1 MCLAMCLK
9 KLGFQA
15 DCVFKLGAYKIRMY
29 IVQPGSTI
37 RSVNLKCFSKYLLNI
52 IMTVARGRAK

>member
-37 RSVNLKCFSKYLLNI
+37 RPNI
-52 IMTVARGRAK
+52 IMTVAQGRAK